1 MKNVEK
7 IIEKLFG
14 SVEAF
19 AESGQYIRVE
29 NDGWMPLTIEVVG
42 HKSYG
47 IEISVAHYGEM
58 NGDAMRDPEMVF
70 IFQRQDRLQKV
81 RGKLEYKRVTKS
93 KWSPIYFRNDYA
105 GYEQSAPEG
114 YVLSDKEFPR
124 IWNKNIGEQG
134 FVKAASKA
142 SIRGVAA

>member
-42 HKSYG
+42 RKSYG

-105 GYEQSAPEG
+105 GYEQAAPEG

-124 IWNKNIGEQG
+124 IWNKNIGDQG
-134 FVKAASKA
+134 FVKAASKV